1 MQDLEKADLMKGAEY
16 IYLGYWINRME
27 KNPCI

>member
-1 MQDLEKADLMKGAEY
+1 MLQEFGLQHRRTSLKW
-16 IYLGYWINRME
+16 YWINRME